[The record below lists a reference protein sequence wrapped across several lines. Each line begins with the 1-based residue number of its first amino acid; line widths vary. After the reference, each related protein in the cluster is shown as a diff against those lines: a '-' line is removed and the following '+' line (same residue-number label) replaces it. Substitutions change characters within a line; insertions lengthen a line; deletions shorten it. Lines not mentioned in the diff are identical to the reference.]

1 MSGFLNFAC
10 GAAHSR
16 SPRRIL
22 RLAVLN
28 LCAARGISQCVLS
41 ARTACGEALR
51 SFANLSLKQNF
62 GFEILK
68 QGLKISSALAFF
80 GRNFRFKIC
89 TRFKFKDGS
98 QKRSSLTSPVAAIAA
113 VPASLSAM
121 LPTAMLPALAA
132 LPVSTRAQASALVQ
146 TQASTQASARVSVRI
161 QASAQVRARARAKF
175 KSTKFKSTKFK
186 SAIFKSTKFKSAI
199 FKFAVSQ
206 STLAKRAIFKFT
218 KFTIFS
224 LAALKFKNS
233 PLAQRRALV

>member
-16 SPRRIL
+16 SPRGIL
-22 RLAVLN
+22 LLAVLN
-28 LCAARGISQCVLS
+28 PCAARGISPRVLS

-68 QGLKISSALAFF
+68 QGLKFRTALAFF
-80 GRNFRFKIC
+80 GRNSFFKIC
-89 TRFKFKDGS
+89 TRLKFKDGL
-98 QKRSSLTSPVAAIAA
+98 QKRSSLASLIASRTA
-113 VPASLSAM
+113 VPPSSAAT
-121 LPTAMLPALAA
+121 LPTAMLPVLAA

-146 TQASTQASARVSVRI
+146 TQAPTPLSTQIQARVL
-161 QASAQVRARARAKF
+161 AKF
-175 KSTKFKSTKFK
+175 KSVEFKSTKFK
-186 SAIFKSTKFKSAI
+186 SAA
-199 FKFAVSQ
+199 SQ
-206 STLAKRAIFKFT
+206 LAASKRAIFKFM

-224 LAALKFKNS
+224 RAASKFKNS

>member
-1 MSGFLNFAC
+1 MSSFLNFAC

-28 LCAARGISQCVLS
+28 PCAARGISQRVLS
-41 ARTACGEALR
+41 ARTACGKASR
-51 SFANLSLKQNF
+51 SVVSLSLKQNF

-68 QGLKISSALAFF
+68 QVLKFVFALAFF

-98 QKRSSLTSPVAAIAA
+98 QKRSCLTSLIAAITVASASSAA
-113 VPASLSAM
+113 
-121 LPTAMLPALAA
+121 TLPALAV
-132 LPVSTRAQASALVQ
+132 LPVSKRAQASALVQ
-146 TQASTQASARVSVRI
+146 MQVSTPPSEQIRARVL
-161 QASAQVRARARAKF
+161 AKF
-175 KSTKFKSTKFK
+175 KSVE
-186 SAIFKSTKFKSAI
+186 FKSAI
-199 FKFAVSQ
+199 FKFAASQ
-206 STLAKRAIFKFT
+206 STLAGRAIFKFM

-224 LAALKFKNS
+224 RAAFKFKNG

>member
-1 MSGFLNFAC
+1 MSSFLNFAC

-16 SPRRIL
+16 SPRGIL

-28 LCAARGISQCVLS
+28 PCAARGISQCVLS
-41 ARTACGEALR
+41 ACAARDEALR

-68 QGLKISSALAFF
+68 QVLKISSALAFF
-80 GRNFRFKIC
+80 GRNFCFKIF
-89 TRFKFKDGS
+89 TRRKFKDGS
-98 QKRSSLTSPVAAIAA
+98 QKRSCLTSPIAA
-113 VPASLSAM
+113 RTAVPPSSAAT

-132 LPVSTRAQASALVQ
+132 LPVSMRAQASALVQ
-146 TQASTQASARVSVRI
+146 MQTTVQASTPLSAQIQARVL
-161 QASAQVRARARAKF
+161 AKF
-175 KSTKFKSTKFK
+175 KSVEFKSTKFK
-186 SAIFKSTKFKSAI
+186 SAA
-199 FKFAVSQ
+199 SQ
-206 STLAKRAIFKFT
+206 LAASKRAIFKFM

>member
-1 MSGFLNFAC
+1 MSSFLNFAC

-28 LCAARGISQCVLS
+28 PCAARGISQRVLS
-41 ARTACGEALR
+41 ARTACGKASR
-51 SFANLSLKQNF
+51 SVVSLSLKQNF

-68 QGLKISSALAFF
+68 QVLKFVFALAFF

-98 QKRSSLTSPVAAIAA
+98 QKRSCLTSLIAAITVASASSAA
-113 VPASLSAM
+113 T
-121 LPTAMLPALAA
+121 LPTTLPALAV
-132 LPVSTRAQASALVQ
+132 LPVSKRAQASALVQ
-146 TQASTQASARVSVRI
+146 MQVSTPPSEQIRARVL
-161 QASAQVRARARAKF
+161 AKF
-175 KSTKFKSTKFK
+175 KSVE
-186 SAIFKSTKFKSAI
+186 FKSAI
-199 FKFAVSQ
+199 FKFAASQ
-206 STLAKRAIFKFT
+206 STLAGRAIFKFM

-224 LAALKFKNS
+224 RAAFKFKNG